1 MTERKNTI
9 TDEETITVCGM
20 QFTREC
26 VCEWVHAIDDNY
38 WICVEESKFVKGG
51 WLATWRVNGEDLA
64 DSTGATPDIALKGV
78 LDDMHDVA
86 LRLLTTAHGGRC
98 DIDCTLTFHSETSL
112 RAYAAVHPDADMKNG
127 CGTTFRGANIDSI
140 EELFFPVEVRL

>member
-1 MTERKNTI
+1 MTERKRDKTI
-9 TDEETITVCGM
+9 CGLRFR
-20 QFTREC
+20 QFGERE
-26 VCEWVHAIDDNY
+26 WGRDIDDSH
-38 WICVEESKFVKGG
+38 WIRVEESKLFEGEWAAA
-51 WLATWRVNGEDLA
+51 WLVGDDDLA

-78 LDDMHDVA
+78 LDEMHDVA
-86 LRLLTTAHGGRC
+86 LQLLTTAHGGRC

-127 CGTTFRGANIDSI
+127 CGTTFCGDSIDSI